1 MNMTELSDKEIYEL
15 IEAKCPGFDC
25 EICELSHICSQYV
38 NRGLRYATK
47 FDESGKC
54 IEKSR

>member
-1 MNMTELSDKEIYEL
+1 MNEISDKEIYEL
-15 IEAKCPGFDC
+15 IEAKCPGIDC

-38 NRGLRYATK
+38 HRGLRYATK
-47 FDESGKC
+47 FDENGKC